1 VTWDHCCYAF
11 VYDSTKKFP
20 PVSSS
25 FKKKKRK
32 KEKKKKNKK
41 AKQSPLKLL

>member
-20 PVSSS
+20 TVSSS
-25 FKKKKRK
+25 FKKKK
-32 KEKKKKNKK
+32 EKKKKNKQ